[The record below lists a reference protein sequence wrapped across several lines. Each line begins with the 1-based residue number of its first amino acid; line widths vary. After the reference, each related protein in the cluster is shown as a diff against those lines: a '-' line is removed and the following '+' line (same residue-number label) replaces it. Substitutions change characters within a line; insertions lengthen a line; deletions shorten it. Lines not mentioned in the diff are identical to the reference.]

1 MNLEPAVEK
10 SIRRNKREV
19 ALHRAI
25 AVVPLLLIVAGT
37 VLLVIWART
46 ITAGVP
52 SGLKM
57 ETGTQASTIAMFFA
71 RLLPMFGM
79 FYVAISRLMTPARQ
93 QFKDLT
99 TRAAQYDE
107 AALAGFQGDL
117 ASVGIGMGVEVP
129 AVEVVAVP
137 TPTAFAF
144 KERCADRIAV
154 TPTLLG
160 AGLSQAEREAVMAHE
175 LAHTVDGD
183 GLLEPSVWR
192 GATGIAFI
200 AAPLIVM
207 MTGILGGFSLE
218 RMMVVMLVPM
228 MLLVVGWPIALWLLV
243 RRYSIDSAKSL
254 DQYTDILADSVAT
267 KVTGNPDA
275 MKSAISK
282 LKELIDAAPQMPSE
296 TIAFGH
302 MFIGP
307 LKEWPIVAT
316 ELLPTT
322 QTMMTPEIPDRRG
335 PSSGLWGVL
344 SSPVGGKHLVPPWP
358 PGREGYSSDVEYMNA
373 KAARTQMGPFIEWQ
387 HELISERL
395 INLEYIEQN
404 RWQAFEVRGGRITT
418 KPSSWE

>member
-1 MNLEPAVEK
+1 
-10 SIRRNKREV
+10 
-19 ALHRAI
+19 
-25 AVVPLLLIVAGT
+25 
-37 VLLVIWART
+37 
-46 ITAGVP
+46 
-52 SGLKM
+52 M

-207 MTGILGGFSLE
+207 MTGILGG
-218 RMMVVMLVPM
+218 
-228 MLLVVGWPIALWLLV
+228 
-243 RRYSIDSAKSL
+243 
-254 DQYTDILADSVAT
+254 
-267 KVTGNPDA
+267 
-275 MKSAISK
+275 
-282 LKELIDAAPQMPSE
+282 
-296 TIAFGH
+296 
-302 MFIGP
+302 
-307 LKEWPIVAT
+307 
-316 ELLPTT
+316 
-322 QTMMTPEIPDRRG
+322 
-335 PSSGLWGVL
+335 
-344 SSPVGGKHLVPPWP
+344 
-358 PGREGYSSDVEYMNA
+358 
-373 KAARTQMGPFIEWQ
+373 
-387 HELISERL
+387 
-395 INLEYIEQN
+395 
-404 RWQAFEVRGGRITT
+404 
-418 KPSSWE
+418 